1 MGQAAN
7 LLWHGLAPRTRAG
20 YIVAVNK
27 FKQFATQSGVAP
39 FPASFPLLSNW
50 YADTVTKTSTTTAQS
65 YLSALRSHH
74 VDLGLPT
81 TVFDDERLKQ
91 IIRGAKRQ
99 YGTSLVR
106 DRKEITKDILVSI
119 VTHLRD
125 THDNINIHA
134 AFCTAF
140 AAFLRVGE
148 FTWDNWTEQSHLTHL
163 SRGSIRFTSD
173 GNALLHLPTSK
184 TDQFHQGTTIPLAAS
199 HDTTCPVTAL
209 KTLYLRYPKN
219 NFERKSTSRGRV
231 SQDLVDSKEN
241 RKVNI

>member
-27 FKQFATQSGVAP
+27 FKQFATRSGVNP
-39 FPASFPLLSNW
+39 FPASLSLLSNW

-65 YLSALRSHH
+65 YLSALRRHR

-81 TVFDDERLKQ
+81 TVFEDERLKR

-106 DRKEITKDILVSI
+106 DRKEVTKEILVPI
-119 VTHLRD
+119 VAHLRN
-125 THDNINIHA
+125 THDDINIRA
-134 AFCTAF
+134 AFSTAF

-148 FTWDNWTEQSHLTHL
+148 FTWETWATQSHLTQL
-163 SRGSIRFTSD
+163 SRGSIQFTPS
-173 GNALLHLPTSK
+173 GNALLHLPASK
-184 TDQFHQGTTIPLAAS
+184 TDQFHQGTIVPLATS
-199 HDTTCPVTAL
+199 HDTTCLSLP
-209 KTLYLRYPKN
+209 
-219 NFERKSTSRGRV
+219 
-231 SQDLVDSKEN
+231 
-241 RKVNI
+241 